1 MFKGISLWI
10 ISFQMI
16 GIRML
21 IVRVVNQNGSW
32 NRRKSGDAARSLQ
45 VEECTNRTLLL
56 FNVRKR
62 TTFLMVP
69 HSAPKGKQINDPLIN
84 KN

>member
-1 MFKGISLWI
+1 MFKAISLWM
-10 ISFQMI
+10 ISFQMMGI
-16 GIRML
+16 GML

-45 VEECTNRTLLL
+45 VGECTDRTLLL

-62 TTFLMVP
+62 THFLMVP
-69 HSAPKGKQINDPLIN
+69 HSVVSQGETNQ
-84 KN
+84 